1 MCQSYN
7 EQYKTNYK
15 CLMPTN
21 TFGPNDNYDSL
32 NSHFFPAL
40 IKKAYKVKKNNK
52 NFIVLWGNGKAIR
65 ELIHVNDL
73 AKACVYF
80 MKKKTK
86 HTLINIG
93 SGKDYSIKYYA
104 NLILKLIIPNKK
116 ILIKYDQSKPNGTPR
131 KVLDVSLAK
140 KYGWYAS
147 TNLKENIIKT
157 YNSYL
162 KEIS

>member
-1 MCQSYN
+1 
-7 EQYKTNYK
+7 
-15 CLMPTN
+15 
-21 TFGPNDNYDSL
+21 
-32 NSHFFPAL
+32 
-40 IKKAYKVKKNNK
+40 
-52 NFIVLWGNGKAIR
+52 
-65 ELIHVNDL
+65 
-73 AKACVYF
+73 

-116 ILIKYDQSKPNGTPR
+116 ILIKYDKSKPNGTPR
-131 KVLDVSLAK
+131 KVLDISLAK
-140 KYGWYAS
+140 QYGWYPS